1 MELMLYCPAEH
12 RMAQHIPLMTT
23 LLGEHGGSVLP
34 VVVVVLHPSV
44 LHDFTVN
51 CCGVVLA
58 PGNVAMLL
66 VVVPVSLAVSDM
78 NV

>member
-1 MELMLYCPAEH
+1 MVLYCPAEH
-12 RMAQHIPLMTT
+12 RMTQHIPLMTT

-34 VVVVVLHPSV
+34 VVVVALHPSV

-58 PGNVAMLL
+58 PGNVTMLL
-66 VVVPVSLAVSDM
+66 VVVLVLLVVSDM

>member
-1 MELMLYCPAEH
+1 
-12 RMAQHIPLMTT
+12 MAQHIPLMTT

-34 VVVVVLHPSV
+34 VVVVALHPSV
-44 LHDFTVN
+44 LQIDFTVN

-58 PGNVAMLL
+58 PGNVTVLL
-66 VVVPVSLAVSDM
+66 VVVLVSLAVSDM